1 MNVVYVAYAMMATG
15 TTASWFY
22 PEAPR
27 YLIKSNQ
34 KDRAYEVIQQI
45 AKWNKASVP
54 SNSSL
59 DEQLES
65 KEAKKDEETE
75 LLGEIKESGD
85 DQMADE
91 D

>member
-1 MNVVYVAYAMMATG
+1 MVYVAFAMMAIG

-45 AKWNKASVP
+45 AKWNKAPVP
-54 SNSSL
+54 SNISL

-65 KEAKKDEETE
+65 KDVKKDEESE
-75 LLGEIKESGD
+75 PLMEIKQSGD